1 MVPTERKTENTAGLI
16 ALRLNFSDALRD
28 ALVARLGK
36 LPSATHFANQ
46 YNLRAH
52 GTTTISRETA
62 RKWINGQAVPE
73 MPRLNI
79 LIDWLGLD
87 TSKFLAMGKVKK
99 PLVKELVED
108 DLTLETIVE
117 LLRQMDAKT
126 RSVVLITAWALRET
140 SLTPLGPLNL
150 QALKRT
156 LMSSLVASAVD

>member
-1 MVPTERKTENTAGLI
+1 MVPTERKTENTAGLV

-87 TSKFLAMGKVKK
+87 TSKFLSRGKIKK
-99 PLVKELVED
+99 PLLEDVGDD

-140 SLTPLGPLNL
+140 RLTPLGPLNL

-156 LMSSLVASAVD
+156 LMGSLIES